1 MFTCHVFTCFR
12 FSRQKLHRRG
22 RPSLIGLLFLSPVF
36 VIIALAIKRDSP
48 GPVFYRGRRAG
59 RGGREFHI
67 LKFRTM
73 YERPESYQGAKVTA
87 QDDPRITPMGKWL
100 RDTKLNEVPQLW
112 NVLKGDMSLVGP
124 RPAGPHEWEQYEPW
138 QRRKLSVTP
147 GITCLWQ
154 VSGRNQIKDFD
165 EWVELDLEYIDN
177 WSLWLDLKILLRT
190 VVVVLR
196 GTGM

>member
-1 MFTCHVFTCFR
+1 MNPTPVTV
-12 FSRQKLHRRG
+12 SIISSG
-22 RPSLIGLLFLSPVF
+22 PTPSLDALAKRLLDILASVLGLFVLSPFFAV
-36 VIIALAIKRDSP
+36 VAWGIKRDSP

-73 YERPESYQGAKVTA
+73 YVRPESYQGAKVTA

-100 RDTKLNEVPQLW
+100 RDTKLDEVLQLW

-147 GITCLWQ
+147 GITCLW
-154 VSGRNQIKDFD
+154 
-165 EWVELDLEYIDN
+165 
-177 WSLWLDLKILLRT
+177 
-190 VVVVLR
+190 
-196 GTGM
+196 